1 MNILKKLSEELDIK
15 YDNVVKTV
23 ELLDEGNTIP
33 FIARYRK
40 EITGNLT
47 DETLR
52 QLNDRLTYLRN
63 LQERKDDITRLI
75 DEQGKLT
82 EDLKKQIDDATI
94 LTELEDIYLPF
105 KPKKRTRGSI
115 AVELGL
121 QPVADMIMEKTHS
134 LAEIE
139 KKASEFVNGE
149 EIKTVDDAIAK
160 SLDIIAEFVSEQKVF
175 RDIVRNSFITDG
187 IMKTEEKNEDESGTY
202 KMYYDYSEKVKD
214 VKAHRILAVFRGE
227 KEGFLKVS
235 FVLNDDYNIFKIMRK
250 IARQNDFETYDLIE
264 KAVKDSYKRL
274 IVPSIETEVR
284 QSMKEMADDESI
296 GVFKSN
302 LKPYLMQPPIKETA
316 IIGLDPGFR
325 TGCKVAVIS
334 EYGDFLDSAV
344 IYVTD
349 ARKQIQRADETLKE
363 FIDKYNVKL
372 IAIGNGTASRETE
385 KYVSD
390 LLAQI
395 DDEIFYAIVNEAGA
409 SIYSA
414 SKLAIEEFPDLDVTI
429 RGAISIAR
437 RIQDPLAELVKISPQ
452 SIGVGQYQHDV
463 NQKKLKSSLE
473 EVVEDCVNT
482 VGVNINT
489 ASSALLN
496 YVSGITK
503 TTAKNIVDYKIENGP
518 FTNRQEIL
526 KVKGIGPKAF
536 VQCAGFLRIP
546 ESEEILDNTEVHP
559 ESYEIAKQIMK
570 YDLNDIDVKKLS
582 EELEVGEP
590 TLRDIIEELKKP
602 GRDPR
607 DEMPKPVLRQDV
619 LSIDDLEEGMIVTG
633 TVRNVV
639 DFGAFIDI
647 GIKED
652 GLCHI
657 SKMSNSYIKNPRE
670 VCEVSDTVKVKIIGI
685 DKERGLVS
693 LSMKL

>member
-1 MNILKKLSEELDIK
+1 MNILQKLSEELDIK

-82 EDLKKQIDDATI
+82 EDLKKQIDEATI
-94 LTELEDIYLPF
+94 LTELEDIYLPY

-134 LAEIE
+134 LSEIE

-149 EIKTVDDAIAK
+149 EIKTVDDAISK

-187 IMKTEEKNEDESGTY
+187 VMKTEEKNEDESGTY

-214 VKAHRILAVFRGE
+214 VKAHRVLAVFRGE

-235 FVLNDDYNIFKIMRK
+235 FILNDDYNIFKIMRK
-250 IARQNDFETYDLIE
+250 ITRNNDFETYDLIE

-685 DKERGLVS
+685 DKDRGLVS

>member
-1 MNILKKLSEELDIK
+1 MNILQKLSEELDIK

-134 LAEIE
+134 LSEIE

-149 EIKTVDDAIAK
+149 EIKTVDDAISK
-160 SLDIIAEFVSEQKVF
+160 SLDIIAEFVSEQKIF

-187 IMKTEEKNEDESGTY
+187 VMKTEEKNEDESGTY

-214 VKAHRILAVFRGE
+214 VKAHRVLAVFRGE

-235 FVLNDDYNIFKIMRK
+235 FILNDDYNIFKIMRK
-250 IARQNDFETYDLIE
+250 IARANDFETYDLIE

-349 ARKQIQRADETLKE
+349 ARKQIQRADETLKD

>member
-1 MNILKKLSEELDIK
+1 MNILQKLSEELDIK

-82 EDLKKQIDDATI
+82 EDLKKQIDEATI

-121 QPVADMIMEKTHS
+121 QPVADMLMEKTHS
-134 LAEIE
+134 LSEIE

-149 EIKTVDDAIAK
+149 EIKTVDDAISK

-187 IMKTEEKNEDESGTY
+187 VMKTEEKNEDESGTY

-214 VKAHRILAVFRGE
+214 VKAHRVLAVFRGE

-235 FVLNDDYNIFKIMRK
+235 FILNDDYNIFKIMRK
-250 IARQNDFETYDLIE
+250 IARANDFESYDLIE

-344 IYVTD
+344 IFVTD
-349 ARKQIQRADETLKE
+349 ARKQIQRADETLKD

>member
-1 MNILKKLSEELDIK
+1 MNILQKLSEELDIK

-82 EDLKKQIDDATI
+82 EDLKKQIDEATI

-134 LAEIE
+134 LSEIE

-149 EIKTVDDAIAK
+149 EIKTVDDAISK

-214 VKAHRILAVFRGE
+214 VKAHRVLAVFRGE

-235 FVLNDDYNIFKIMRK
+235 FILNDDYNIFKIMRK
-250 IARQNDFETYDLIE
+250 IARANDFESYDLIE
-264 KAVKDSYKRL
+264 KAFKDSYKRL

-284 QSMKEMADDESI
+284 QGMKEMADDESI

-349 ARKQIQRADETLKE
+349 ARKQIQRADETLKD

-489 ASSALLN
+489 SSSALLN
-496 YVSGITK
+496 HVSGITK

-570 YDLNDIDVKKLS
+570 YDLDDIDVKKLS

-590 TLRDIIEELKKP
+590 TLRDIIQELKKP

>member
-1 MNILKKLSEELDIK
+1 MNILQKLSEELDIK

-82 EDLKKQIDDATI
+82 EDLKKQIEEATI

-149 EIKTVDDAIAK
+149 EIKTIDDAVNK
-160 SLDIIAEFVSEQKVF
+160 SLDIIAEFVSEQKIF

-187 IMKTEEKNEDESGTY
+187 VMKTEEKKEDESGTY

-214 VKAHRILAVFRGE
+214 VKAHRILAVLRGE

-235 FVLNDDYNIFKIMRK
+235 FLLNDDYNIFKIMRK
-250 IARQNDFETYDLIE
+250 IARANDFESYDLIE

-284 QSMKEMADDESI
+284 QNMKEMADDESI

-349 ARKQIQRADETLKE
+349 ARKQIQRADETLKD

-395 DDEIFYAIVNEAGA
+395 DEEIFYAIVNEAGA

-570 YDLNDIDVKKLS
+570 YDLEDIDVKKIS

-590 TLRDIIEELKKP
+590 TLHDIIQELKKP

-657 SKMSNSYIKNPRE
+657 SKMSDSYIKNPRE

>member
-1 MNILKKLSEELDIK
+1 MNILQKLSEELDIK

-63 LQERKDDITRLI
+63 FQERKDDITRLI

-82 EDLKKQIDDATI
+82 EDLKKQIDEATI

-134 LAEIE
+134 LSDIE

-149 EIKTVDDAIAK
+149 EIKTVDDAISK

-202 KMYYDYSEKVKD
+202 KMYYDYSEKIKD
-214 VKAHRILAVFRGE
+214 VKAHRVLAVFRGE

-235 FVLNDDYNIFKIMRK
+235 FILNDDYNIFKIMRK
-250 IARQNDFETYDLIE
+250 IARNNDFETYDLIE

-349 ARKQIQRADETLKE
+349 ARKQIQRADETLKD

-395 DDEIFYAIVNEAGA
+395 DEEIFYAIVNEAGA

-503 TTAKNIVDYKIENGP
+503 TTAKNIVDYKKENGP

>member
-1 MNILKKLSEELDIK
+1 MNILQKLSEELDIK

-82 EDLKKQIDDATI
+82 EDLKKQIDEATI

-121 QPVADMIMEKTHS
+121 QPVADMLMEKTHS
-134 LAEIE
+134 LSEIE

-149 EIKTVDDAIAK
+149 EIKTVDDAISK

-187 IMKTEEKNEDESGTY
+187 VMKTEEKNEDESGTY

-214 VKAHRILAVFRGE
+214 VKAHRVLAVFRGE

-235 FVLNDDYNIFKIMRK
+235 FILNDDYNIFKIMRK
-250 IARQNDFETYDLIE
+250 IARTNDFETYDLIE

-349 ARKQIQRADETLKE
+349 ARKQIQRADETLKD

-685 DKERGLVS
+685 DKDRGLVS

>member
-1 MNILKKLSEELDIK
+1 MNILQKLSEELDIK

-82 EDLKKQIDDATI
+82 EDLKKQIDEATI

-134 LAEIE
+134 LSEIE

-149 EIKTVDDAIAK
+149 DIKTVDDAISK

-187 IMKTEEKNEDESGTY
+187 VMKTEEKNEDESGTY

-214 VKAHRILAVFRGE
+214 VKAHRVLAVFRGE

-235 FVLNDDYNIFKIMRK
+235 FILNDDYNIFKIMRK
-250 IARQNDFETYDLIE
+250 IARTNDFETYDLIE

-349 ARKQIQRADETLKE
+349 ARKQIQRADETLKD

-657 SKMSNSYIKNPRE
+657 SKMSDSYIKNPRE

>member
-1 MNILKKLSEELDIK
+1 MNILQKLSEELDIK

-82 EDLKKQIDDATI
+82 EDLKKQIDEATI

-134 LAEIE
+134 LSEIE

-149 EIKTVDDAIAK
+149 EIKTVDDAISK

-175 RDIVRNSFITDG
+175 RDIVRNSLITDG
-187 IMKTEEKNEDESGTY
+187 VMKTEEKNEDESGTY

-214 VKAHRILAVFRGE
+214 VKAHRVLAVFRGE

-235 FVLNDDYNIFKIMRK
+235 FILNDDYNIFKIMRK
-250 IARQNDFETYDLIE
+250 IARTNDFETYDLIE

-349 ARKQIQRADETLKE
+349 ARKQIQRADETLKD

-395 DDEIFYAIVNEAGA
+395 DDEIFYAIINEAGA

-685 DKERGLVS
+685 DKDRGLVS

>member
-1 MNILKKLSEELDIK
+1 MNILQKLSEELDIK

-82 EDLKKQIDDATI
+82 EDLKKQIDEATI

-134 LAEIE
+134 LSEIE

-149 EIKTVDDAIAK
+149 EIKTVDDAISK

-187 IMKTEEKNEDESGTY
+187 VMKTEEKNEDESGTY

-214 VKAHRILAVFRGE
+214 VKAHRVLAVFRGE

-235 FVLNDDYNIFKIMRK
+235 FILNDDYNIFKIMRK
-250 IARQNDFETYDLIE
+250 IARTNDFETYDLIE

-349 ARKQIQRADETLKE
+349 ARKQIQRADETLKD

-685 DKERGLVS
+685 DKDRGLVS

>member
-1 MNILKKLSEELDIK
+1 MNILQKLSEELDIK

-134 LAEIE
+134 MAEIE

-518 FTNRQEIL
+518 FTNRKEIL

-657 SKMSNSYIKNPRE
+657 SKMSDSYIKNPRE

>member
-1 MNILKKLSEELDIK
+1 MNILQKLSEELDIK

-82 EDLKKQIDDATI
+82 EDLKKQIDEATI

-134 LAEIE
+134 LSEIE

-149 EIKTVDDAIAK
+149 EIKTVDDAISK
-160 SLDIIAEFVSEQKVF
+160 SLDIIAEFVSEQKIF

-214 VKAHRILAVFRGE
+214 VKAHRVLAVFRGE

-235 FVLNDDYNIFKIMRK
+235 FILNDDYNIFKIMRK
-250 IARQNDFETYDLIE
+250 IARANDFETYDLIE

-284 QSMKEMADDESI
+284 QNMKEMADDESI

-349 ARKQIQRADETLKE
+349 ARKQIQRADETLKD

-685 DKERGLVS
+685 DKDRGLVS

>member
-1 MNILKKLSEELDIK
+1 MNILQKLSEELDIK

-160 SLDIIAEFVSEQKVF
+160 SLDIITEFVSEQKVF

-390 LLAQI
+390 LLSQI

>member
-1 MNILKKLSEELDIK
+1 MNILQKLSEELDIK

-134 LAEIE
+134 LSEIE

-149 EIKTVDDAIAK
+149 EIKTVDDAISK

-202 KMYYDYSEKVKD
+202 KMYYDYSEKIKD
-214 VKAHRILAVFRGE
+214 VKAHRVLAVFRGE

-235 FVLNDDYNIFKIMRK
+235 FILNDDYNIFKIMRK
-250 IARQNDFETYDLIE
+250 ITRTNDFETYDLIE

-685 DKERGLVS
+685 DKDRGLVS

>member
-1 MNILKKLSEELDIK
+1 MNILQKLSEELDIK

-82 EDLKKQIDDATI
+82 EDLKKQIDEATI

-115 AVELGL
+115 AIELGL

-134 LAEIE
+134 LSEIE

-149 EIKTVDDAIAK
+149 EIKIVDDAISK

-175 RDIVRNSFITDG
+175 RDIVRNSFITEG
-187 IMKTEEKNEDESGTY
+187 VMKTEEKNEDESGTY

-214 VKAHRILAVFRGE
+214 VKAHRVLAVFRGE

-235 FVLNDDYNIFKIMRK
+235 FILNDDYNIFKIMRK
-250 IARQNDFETYDLIE
+250 ITRTNDFETYDLIE

-349 ARKQIQRADETLKE
+349 ARKQIQRADETLKD

-685 DKERGLVS
+685 DKDRGLVS

>member
-1 MNILKKLSEELDIK
+1 MNILQKLSEELDIK

-82 EDLKKQIDDATI
+82 EDLKKQIDEATI

-134 LAEIE
+134 LSEIE

-149 EIKTVDDAIAK
+149 EIKTVDDAISK

-214 VKAHRILAVFRGE
+214 VKAHRVLAVFRGE

-235 FVLNDDYNIFKIMRK
+235 FILNDDYNIFKIMRK
-250 IARQNDFETYDLIE
+250 IARTNDFETYDLIE

-284 QSMKEMADDESI
+284 QGMKEMADDESI

-685 DKERGLVS
+685 DKDRGLVS

>member
-1 MNILKKLSEELDIK
+1 MNILQKLSEELDIK

-82 EDLKKQIDDATI
+82 EDLKKQIDEATI

-121 QPVADMIMEKTHS
+121 QPMADMIMEKTHS
-134 LAEIE
+134 LSEIE

-149 EIKTVDDAIAK
+149 EIKTVDDAISK
-160 SLDIIAEFVSEQKVF
+160 SLDIIAEFVSEQKIF

-214 VKAHRILAVFRGE
+214 VKAHRVLAVFRGE

-235 FVLNDDYNIFKIMRK
+235 FILNDDYNIFKIMRK
-250 IARQNDFETYDLIE
+250 IARANDFETYDLIE

-284 QSMKEMADDESI
+284 QNMKEMADDESI

-349 ARKQIQRADETLKE
+349 ARKQIQRADETLKD

-607 DEMPKPVLRQDV
+607 DKMPKPVLRQDV

-685 DKERGLVS
+685 DKDRGLVS

>member
-1 MNILKKLSEELDIK
+1 MNILQKLSEELDIK

-82 EDLKKQIDDATI
+82 EDLKKQIDEATI

-134 LAEIE
+134 LSEIE

-149 EIKTVDDAIAK
+149 EIKTVDDAISK

-175 RDIVRNSFITDG
+175 RDIIRNSFITDG
-187 IMKTEEKNEDESGTY
+187 VMKTEEKNEDESGTY

-214 VKAHRILAVFRGE
+214 VKAHRVLAVFRGE

-235 FVLNDDYNIFKIMRK
+235 FILNDDYNIFKIMRK
-250 IARQNDFETYDLIE
+250 ITRDNDFETYDLIE

-518 FTNRQEIL
+518 FNNRQEIL

>member
-1 MNILKKLSEELDIK
+1 MNILQKLSEELDIK

-82 EDLKKQIDDATI
+82 EDLKKQIDEATI

-134 LAEIE
+134 LSEIE

-149 EIKTVDDAIAK
+149 EIKTVDDAISK

-175 RDIVRNSFITDG
+175 RDIIRNSFITDG
-187 IMKTEEKNEDESGTY
+187 VMKTEEKNEDESGTY

-214 VKAHRILAVFRGE
+214 VKAHRVLAVFRGE

-235 FVLNDDYNIFKIMRK
+235 FILNDDYNIFKIMRK
-250 IARQNDFETYDLIE
+250 IARNNDFETYDLIE

-284 QSMKEMADDESI
+284 QNMKEMADDESI

-395 DDEIFYAIVNEAGA
+395 DEEIFYAIVNEAGA

-463 NQKKLKSSLE
+463 NQNKLKSSLE

>member
-1 MNILKKLSEELDIK
+1 MNILQKLSEELDIK

-82 EDLKKQIDDATI
+82 EDLKKQIDEATI

-134 LAEIE
+134 LSEIE

-657 SKMSNSYIKNPRE
+657 SKMSDSYIKNPRE

>member
-1 MNILKKLSEELDIK
+1 MNILQKLSEELDIK

-82 EDLKKQIDDATI
+82 EDLKKQIDEATI

-121 QPVADMIMEKTHS
+121 QPVADMLMDKTHS
-134 LAEIE
+134 LSEIE

-149 EIKTVDDAIAK
+149 EIKTVDDAISK
-160 SLDIIAEFVSEQKVF
+160 SLDIIAEFVSEQKIF

-187 IMKTEEKNEDESGTY
+187 VMKTEEKNEDESGTY

-214 VKAHRILAVFRGE
+214 VKAHRVLAVFRGE

-235 FVLNDDYNIFKIMRK
+235 FILNDDYNIFKIMRK
-250 IARQNDFETYDLIE
+250 IARANDFESYDLIE

-344 IYVTD
+344 IFVTD
-349 ARKQIQRADETLKE
+349 ARKQIQRADETLKD

-570 YDLNDIDVKKLS
+570 YDLSDIDVKKLS

>member
-1 MNILKKLSEELDIK
+1 MNILQKLSEELDIK

-82 EDLKKQIDDATI
+82 EDLKKQIDEATI
-94 LTELEDIYLPF
+94 LTELEDIYLPY

-134 LAEIE
+134 LSEIE

-149 EIKTVDDAIAK
+149 EIKTVDDAISK

-175 RDIVRNSFITDG
+175 RDIVRNSFLTDG
-187 IMKTEEKNEDESGTY
+187 VMKTEEKNEDESGTY

-214 VKAHRILAVFRGE
+214 VKAHRVLAVFRGE

-235 FVLNDDYNIFKIMRK
+235 FILNDDYNIFKIMRK
-250 IARQNDFETYDLIE
+250 IARNNDFETYDLIE

-284 QSMKEMADDESI
+284 QNMKEMADDESI

-349 ARKQIQRADETLKE
+349 ARKQIQRADETLKD

-685 DKERGLVS
+685 DKDRGLVS

>member
-1 MNILKKLSEELDIK
+1 MNILQKLSEELDIK

-82 EDLKKQIDDATI
+82 EDLKKQIDEATI

-134 LAEIE
+134 LSEIE

-149 EIKTVDDAIAK
+149 EIKTVDDAISK

-187 IMKTEEKNEDESGTY
+187 VMKTEEKNEDDSGTY

-214 VKAHRILAVFRGE
+214 VKAHRVLAVFRGE

-235 FVLNDDYNIFKIMRK
+235 FLLNDDYNIFKIMRK
-250 IARQNDFETYDLIE
+250 IARANDFESYDLIE
-264 KAVKDSYKRL
+264 KAVKDGYKRL

-349 ARKQIQRADETLKE
+349 ARKQIQRADETLKN

-395 DDEIFYAIVNEAGA
+395 DEEIFYAIVNEAGA

-570 YDLNDIDVKKLS
+570 YDLKDIDVKKLS
-582 EELEVGEP
+582 NELEVGEP

-685 DKERGLVS
+685 DKDRGLVS

>member
-1 MNILKKLSEELDIK
+1 MNILQKLSEELDIK

-121 QPVADMIMEKTHS
+121 QPVADMIIEKTHS

-149 EIKTVDDAIAK
+149 EIKTVDDAISK

-202 KMYYDYSEKVKD
+202 KMYYDYSEKIKD
-214 VKAHRILAVFRGE
+214 VKAHRVLAVFRGE

-235 FVLNDDYNIFKIMRK
+235 FILNDDYNIFKIMRK
-250 IARQNDFETYDLIE
+250 IARNNDFETYDLIE

-284 QSMKEMADDESI
+284 QGMKEMADDESI

-559 ESYEIAKQIMK
+559 ESYEIAKRIMK
-570 YDLNDIDVKKLS
+570 YDLDDIDVKKLS

-590 TLRDIIEELKKP
+590 TLRDIIQELKKP

>member
-1 MNILKKLSEELDIK
+1 MNILQKLSEELDIK

-63 LQERKDDITRLI
+63 FQERKDDITRLI

-82 EDLKKQIDDATI
+82 EDLKKQIDEATI

-134 LAEIE
+134 LSDIE

-149 EIKTVDDAIAK
+149 EIKTVDDAISK

-202 KMYYDYSEKVKD
+202 KMYYDYSEKIKD
-214 VKAHRILAVFRGE
+214 VKAHRVLAVFRGE

-235 FVLNDDYNIFKIMRK
+235 FILNDDYNIFKIMRK

-349 ARKQIQRADETLKE
+349 ARKQIQRADETLKD

-503 TTAKNIVDYKIENGP
+503 TTAKNIVDYKKENGP

>member
-1 MNILKKLSEELDIK
+1 MNILQKLSEELDIK

-121 QPVADMIMEKTHS
+121 QPVADMIIEKTHS

-149 EIKTVDDAIAK
+149 EIKTVDDAISK

-202 KMYYDYSEKVKD
+202 KMYYDYSEKIKD
-214 VKAHRILAVFRGE
+214 VKAHRVLAVFRGE

-235 FVLNDDYNIFKIMRK
+235 FILNDDYNIFKIMRK
-250 IARQNDFETYDLIE
+250 IARNNDFETYDLIE

-284 QSMKEMADDESI
+284 QGMKEMADDESI

-559 ESYEIAKQIMK
+559 ESYEIAKRIMK
-570 YDLNDIDVKKLS
+570 YDLDDIDVKKLS

-590 TLRDIIEELKKP
+590 TLRDIIQELKKP

-685 DKERGLVS
+685 DKDRGLVS

>member
-1 MNILKKLSEELDIK
+1 MNILQKLSEELDIK

-82 EDLKKQIDDATI
+82 EDLKKQIDEATI

-134 LAEIE
+134 LSEIE

-149 EIKTVDDAIAK
+149 EIKTVDDAISK
-160 SLDIIAEFVSEQKVF
+160 SLDIIAEFVSEQKIF

-214 VKAHRILAVFRGE
+214 VKAHRVLAVFRGE

-235 FVLNDDYNIFKIMRK
+235 FILNDDYNIFKIMRK
-250 IARQNDFETYDLIE
+250 IARANDFESYDLIE

-349 ARKQIQRADETLKE
+349 ARKQIQRADETLKD

-390 LLAQI
+390 LLSQI

-657 SKMSNSYIKNPRE
+657 SKMSDSYIKNPRE

>member
-1 MNILKKLSEELDIK
+1 MNILQKLSEELDIK

-82 EDLKKQIDDATI
+82 EDLKKQIDEATI

-134 LAEIE
+134 LSEIE

-149 EIKTVDDAIAK
+149 EIKTVDDAISK

-214 VKAHRILAVFRGE
+214 VKAHRVLAVFRGE

-235 FVLNDDYNIFKIMRK
+235 FILNDDYNIFKIMRK

-349 ARKQIQRADETLKE
+349 ARKQIQRADETLKD

-685 DKERGLVS
+685 DKDRGLVS

>member
-1 MNILKKLSEELDIK
+1 MNILQKLSEELDIK

-82 EDLKKQIDDATI
+82 EDLKKQIDEATI

-134 LAEIE
+134 LSEIE

-149 EIKTVDDAIAK
+149 EIKTVDDAISK

-187 IMKTEEKNEDESGTY
+187 VMKTEEKNEDESGTY

-214 VKAHRILAVFRGE
+214 VKAHRVLAVFRGE

-235 FVLNDDYNIFKIMRK
+235 FILNDDYNIFKIMRK
-250 IARQNDFETYDLIE
+250 IARTNDFETYDLIE

-363 FIDKYNVKL
+363 FIKKYNVKL

-582 EELEVGEP
+582 EELGVGEP

>member
-1 MNILKKLSEELDIK
+1 MNILQKLSEELDIK

-82 EDLKKQIDDATI
+82 EDLKKQIDEASI

-134 LAEIE
+134 LSEIE

-149 EIKTVDDAIAK
+149 EIKTVDDAISK

-187 IMKTEEKNEDESGTY
+187 VMKTEEKNEDDSGTY

-214 VKAHRILAVFRGE
+214 VKAHRVLAVFRGE

-235 FVLNDDYNIFKIMRK
+235 FLLNDDYNIFKIMRK
-250 IARQNDFETYDLIE
+250 IARANDFESYDLIE

-496 YVSGITK
+496 YVSGITR

-657 SKMSNSYIKNPRE
+657 SKMSDSYIKNPRE

-685 DKERGLVS
+685 DKDRGLVS

>member
-1 MNILKKLSEELDIK
+1 MNILQKLSEELDIK

-134 LAEIE
+134 MAEVE

-214 VKAHRILAVFRGE
+214 VKAHRVLAVFRGE

-235 FVLNDDYNIFKIMRK
+235 FILNDDYNIFKIMRK
-250 IARQNDFETYDLIE
+250 IARANDFETYDLIE

-284 QSMKEMADDESI
+284 QGMKEMADDESI

-349 ARKQIQRADETLKE
+349 ARKQIQRADETLKD

-570 YDLNDIDVKKLS
+570 YDLDDIDVKKLS

-590 TLRDIIEELKKP
+590 TLRDIIQELKKP

-657 SKMSNSYIKNPRE
+657 SKMSDSYIKNPRE

>member
-1 MNILKKLSEELDIK
+1 MNILQKLSEELDIK

-82 EDLKKQIDDATI
+82 EDLKKQIDEATI
-94 LTELEDIYLPF
+94 LTELEDIYLPY

-134 LAEIE
+134 LSEIE

-149 EIKTVDDAIAK
+149 EIKTVDDAISK

-187 IMKTEEKNEDESGTY
+187 VMKTEEKNEDESGTY

-214 VKAHRILAVFRGE
+214 VKAHRVLAVFRGE

-235 FVLNDDYNIFKIMRK
+235 FILNDDYNIFKIMRK
-250 IARQNDFETYDLIE
+250 IARANDFETYDLIE

-284 QSMKEMADDESI
+284 QNMKEMADDESI

-349 ARKQIQRADETLKE
+349 ARKQIQRADETLKD

-685 DKERGLVS
+685 DKDRGLVS

>member
-1 MNILKKLSEELDIK
+1 MNILQKLSEELDIK

-82 EDLKKQIDDATI
+82 EDLKKQIDEATI

-134 LAEIE
+134 LSEIE

-149 EIKTVDDAIAK
+149 EIKTVDDAISK

-187 IMKTEEKNEDESGTY
+187 VMKTEEKNEDESGTY

-214 VKAHRILAVFRGE
+214 VKAHRVLAVFRGE

-235 FVLNDDYNIFKIMRK
+235 FILNDDYNIFKIMRK
-250 IARQNDFETYDLIE
+250 IARTNDFETYDLIE

-693 LSMKL
+693 LSMKI

>member
-1 MNILKKLSEELDIK
+1 MNILQKLSEELDIK

-82 EDLKKQIDDATI
+82 EDLKKQIDEATI

-214 VKAHRILAVFRGE
+214 VKAHRVLAVFRGE

-235 FVLNDDYNIFKIMRK
+235 FILNDDYNIFKIMRK
-250 IARQNDFETYDLIE
+250 IARNNDFETYDLIE

>member
-1 MNILKKLSEELDIK
+1 MNILQKLSEELDIK

-82 EDLKKQIDDATI
+82 EDLKKQIDEATI

-134 LAEIE
+134 LSEIE

-149 EIKTVDDAIAK
+149 EIKTVDDAISK

-187 IMKTEEKNEDESGTY
+187 VMKTEEKNEDESGTY
-202 KMYYDYSEKVKD
+202 KMYYDYTEKVKD
-214 VKAHRILAVFRGE
+214 VKAHRVLAVFRGE

-235 FVLNDDYNIFKIMRK
+235 FILNDDYNIFKIMRK

-284 QSMKEMADDESI
+284 QGMKEMADDESI

-363 FIDKYNVKL
+363 FIDKYKVKL

-546 ESEEILDNTEVHP
+546 ESEEILDNTEVHT

-619 LSIDDLEEGMIVTG
+619 LSIDDLEEGMVVTG

-685 DKERGLVS
+685 DKDRGLVS

>member
-1 MNILKKLSEELDIK
+1 MNILQKLSEELDIK

-82 EDLKKQIDDATI
+82 EDLKKQIDEATI

-134 LAEIE
+134 MAEVE

-214 VKAHRILAVFRGE
+214 VKAHRVLAVFRGE

-235 FVLNDDYNIFKIMRK
+235 FILNDDYNIFKIMRK
-250 IARQNDFETYDLIE
+250 IARANDFETYDLIE

-284 QSMKEMADDESI
+284 QGMKEMADDESI

-349 ARKQIQRADETLKE
+349 ARKQIQRADETLKD

-570 YDLNDIDVKKLS
+570 YDLDDIDVKKLS

-590 TLRDIIEELKKP
+590 TLRDIIQELKKP

-657 SKMSNSYIKNPRE
+657 SKMSDSYIKNPRE

>member
-1 MNILKKLSEELDIK
+1 MNILQKLSEELDIK

-82 EDLKKQIDDATI
+82 EDLKKQIDEATI

-121 QPVADMIMEKTHS
+121 QPVADMLMEKTHS
-134 LAEIE
+134 LSEIE

-149 EIKTVDDAIAK
+149 EIKTVDDAISK
-160 SLDIIAEFVSEQKVF
+160 SLDIIAEFVSEQKIF

-187 IMKTEEKNEDESGTY
+187 VMKTEEKNEDESGTY

-214 VKAHRILAVFRGE
+214 VKAHRVLAVFRGE

-235 FVLNDDYNIFKIMRK
+235 FILNDDYNIFKIMRK
-250 IARQNDFETYDLIE
+250 IARTNDFETYDLIE

-570 YDLNDIDVKKLS
+570 YDLNDINVKKLS

-685 DKERGLVS
+685 DKDRGLVS

>member
-1 MNILKKLSEELDIK
+1 MNILQKLSEELDIK

-134 LAEIE
+134 MADIE

-363 FIDKYNVKL
+363 FIDKYNVRL

-657 SKMSNSYIKNPRE
+657 SKMSDSYIKNPRE

>member
-1 MNILKKLSEELDIK
+1 MNILQKLSEELDIK

-82 EDLKKQIDDATI
+82 EDLKKQIDEATI

-134 LAEIE
+134 LSEIE

-149 EIKTVDDAIAK
+149 EIKTVDDAISK
-160 SLDIIAEFVSEQKVF
+160 SLDIIAEFVSEQKIF

-187 IMKTEEKNEDESGTY
+187 VMKTEEKNEDESGTY

-214 VKAHRILAVFRGE
+214 VKAHRVLAVFRGE

-235 FVLNDDYNIFKIMRK
+235 FILNDDYNIFKIMRK
-250 IARQNDFETYDLIE
+250 IARANDFESYDLIE

-349 ARKQIQRADETLKE
+349 ARKQIQRADETLKD

-657 SKMSNSYIKNPRE
+657 SKMSDSYIKNPRE